1 MNFFKNDKVTIILL
15 LTILVVVIAL
25 SSFLGKKSDEIEKS
39 KVNNITIENYDYS
52 EEAQNYFNE
61 QGDKN
66 YNALYNSAVTIN
78 SDKNELEIITD

>member
-15 LTILVVVIAL
+15 LAILVVVIAL

-39 KVNNITIENYDYS
+39 KVNNITIESYDYS

>member
-15 LTILVVVIAL
+15 LAILVVVIAL

>member
-61 QGDKN
+61 QGNKN

>member
-39 KVNNITIENYDYS
+39 KVNNITIESYDYS